1 MKAFFIWHSAAFP
14 PELVGTFGQTKG
26 GAWGTGTNT
35 SVAHKTVCVLG
46 MVTLAAPASVI
57 IAE

>member
-14 PELVGTFGQTKG
+14 PEVVGTFGRTKG
-26 GAWGTGTNT
+26 GAWDTGTDT
-35 SVAHKTVCVLG
+35 FTPHETLRVLG
-46 MVTLAAPASVI
+46 MVTLAASASVI